1 MVYISPFANAKETL
15 FNAVS
20 KSTKSKLGKKKHL
33 NFKQHFVMLYNNIIK
48 TF

>member
-20 KSTKSKLGKKKHL
+20 KSTKTKLGKKKFEL
-33 NFKQHFVMLYNNIIK
+33 E